1 MWSPRRSAS
10 PALIIVANWREKTTL
25 SCILIFVK
33 PSRKSLICANPF
45 FSSRLITVC
54 LFPLNL
60 ADKLR
65 HKGLTVMGLEEKKGF
80 AQINDFLEGFTK
92 IKMHDKVVF
101 SRQFATMINAGL
113 ALLRGLHILEKQTS
127 NPRFRKII
135 GEVRQDVEGGMSL
148 SDALEKHP
156 VAFDRLY
163 VSMVRAGEIGGVLDQ
178 TLERVATQL
187 EKDDSLRR
195 AVKSAMTYPVLIG
208 IFAILVMFGL
218 ILFVIPIFADMYASL
233 GGQLP
238 LLTRIM
244 VFLSDFLRAFWFI
257 VFPLIFLLV
266 YGIRRLKNSRPGTE
280 VWDRVRLKLPMK
292 LGDIIQKIA
301 VARFSRTLA
310 TLVSSGV
317 PILQAIEITGKTSGN
332 TVIEYAMKDVQENI
346 KSGDSIA
353 RPLEKVSVFQ
363 PMVTQMIAIGEETGA
378 LDTMLHKISD
388 FYEDEV
394 DASVKSLTSIIEPI
408 MMIFVGGVVGLVV
421 VSMYLPIFN
430 LFQLVQ

>member
-1 MWSPRRSAS
+1 MSTYVYTARPERGAPLKGQVQGESKAAVAADLRR
-10 PALIIVANWREKTTL
+10 
-25 SCILIFVK
+25 
-33 PSRKSLICANPF
+33 
-45 FSSRLITVC
+45 
-54 LFPLNL
+54 
-60 ADKLR
+60 
-65 HKGLTVMGLEEKKGF
+65 KGLTVLEIDEKRG
-80 AQINDFLEGFTK
+80 AININELLEGFTA
-92 IKMHDKVVF
+92 IKPRDKVIF

-113 ALLRGLHILEKQTS
+113 ALLRALYILEEQTS

-135 GEVRQDVEGGMSL
+135 SRVRMDVEAGMPL

-178 TLERVATQL
+178 TLDRLATQL

-195 AVKSAMTYPVLIG
+195 SVKSAMVYPLLILS
-208 IFAILVMFGL
+208 FAILVMFAL
-218 ILFVIPIFADMYASL
+218 ILFVIPVFGAMYNDL

-238 LLTRIM
+238 LLTRVMMGISNM
-244 VFLSDFLRAFWFI
+244 MRSFWFI
-257 VFPLIFLLV
+257 LFPAIFLTI
-266 YGIRRLKNSRPGTE
+266 YAIRRLKKSRRGTE
-280 VWDRVRLKLPMK
+280 VWDRVKLRLPMK

-301 VARFSRTLA
+301 VSRFSRTLA

-332 TVIEYAMKDVQENI
+332 TVIEYAMEDVKEQI
-346 KSGDSIA
+346 KAGESIA
-353 RPLEKVSVFQ
+353 RPLEKVKVFP

-378 LDTMLHKISD
+378 LDIMLHKIAD

-394 DASVKSLTSIIEPI
+394 DTAVKSLTSIIEPI
-408 MMIFVGGVVGLVV
+408 MMIFIGGIVGLVV

-430 LFQLVQ
+430 MFKLVQ